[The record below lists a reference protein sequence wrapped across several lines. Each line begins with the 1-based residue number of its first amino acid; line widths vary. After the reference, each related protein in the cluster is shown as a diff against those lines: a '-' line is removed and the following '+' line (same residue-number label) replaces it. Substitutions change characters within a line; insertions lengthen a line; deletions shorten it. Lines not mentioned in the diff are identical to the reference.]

1 MEQTWVL
8 KCRFTTTCARSW
20 SHVCRPGCSSCEL
33 SEELAVVLIC
43 HRFTLHLLLLRLMD
57 RPLTAHGD
65 NFVFHLLVLAVHELG
80 MRIGAV
86 DTAPTTSDSDAA
98 SEVPRRPHSP
108 RYPWQKHIITPTRI
122 RKKSR
127 PWPPKKKTPKHY
139 HFFHFIYQP
148 KNANVYAQGGPLYQ

>member
-20 SHVCRPGCSSCEL
+20 CHVCRPGCSSCEL

-57 RPLTAHGD
+57 RPLTAHSD

-86 DTAPTTSDSDAA
+86 DSDVA

-108 RYPWQKHIITPTRI
+108 PYPWQKHIITPTRI
-122 RKKSR
+122 RKR
-127 PWPPKKKTPKHY
+127 PTMTTQKKHNPQTSQQTLS
-139 HFFHFIYQP
+139 FLFHFIYQP
-148 KNANVYAQGGPLYQ
+148 NM